1 MAENLSMT
9 KNNKTDEL
17 EFQCPLCGQELV
29 AGLDLAGQEIFCP
42 GCEQVINIP
51 EPQPPDLPPPPGPP
65 TNQAN
70 QATVLAIPLP
80 PKPPE
85 GAAVPPPIPSSAAAP
100 AAPAPAEGGPKKLSL
115 KIKK

>member
-51 EPQPPDLPPPPGPP
+51 EPQPPDLPLVRRLLFASSSKRPPLGH
-65 TNQAN
+65 
-70 QATVLAIPLP
+70 
-80 PKPPE
+80 
-85 GAAVPPPIPSSAAAP
+85 
-100 AAPAPAEGGPKKLSL
+100 
-115 KIKK
+115 